1 MDWLPALKD
10 GAQIGAY
17 VAGAVAALFSMW
29 QYRRNSKRERAHWV
43 YELYRRFWDQP
54 TLRKMRER
62 IDSGDTAFLEM
73 DANDIPADFDDYL
86 NFFEFIGFLWKS
98 GELKSTEIA
107 VMFDYSLRQIGENA
121 SIRRYLSRYGY
132 EQLNALLDELRY
144 SVKQNGHK

>member
-1 MDWLPALKD
+1 MDWLPSVKD
-10 GAQIGAY
+10 STQIGAY

-29 QYRRNSKRERAHWV
+29 QYSRNSKRERAHWI

-62 IDSGDTAFLEM
+62 IDAEDIGFLEM
-73 DANDIPADFDDYL
+73 EENDVPADFDDYL

-121 SIRRYLSRYGY
+121 PIRKYLTRYGY

-144 SVKQNGHK
+144 SVKQNGDK